1 MSFLVAGLL
10 VGNGMRDVVGGS
22 NPVAVVLVADYC
34 AIEEKSNHEEKPDH
48 EDNSKMKILL
58 VIVSAGDVVHTA
70 EEVTTVL
77 MSAVIGSGSA
87 AMRPALDL
95 SLIHI

>member
-1 MSFLVAGLL
+1 
-10 VGNGMRDVVGGS
+10 MRDVVGGS
-22 NPVAVVLVADYC
+22 NPVAVALVADYC
-34 AIEEKSNHEEKPDH
+34 TMEESDH
-48 EDNSKMKILL
+48 EDGSKMKILL

-87 AMRPALDL
+87 AMRPALDWCAVKGKGCRW
-95 SLIHI
+95 